1 MVAWTNQQ
9 RKALATDYDAAVG
22 GVIVSAFDA
31 ASHDPAFADI
41 THVDVDAAATGD
53 DEHFD
58 VELTL
63 KATLAVR
70 RYLSPRASA
79 QEVLMLL
86 RRFLWRTDA
95 EVPYVEPAEP
105 LRLYGM
111 IGGSPGH
118 LLMEADLDEAV
129 KEQTP

>member
-1 MVAWTNQQ
+1 MVAWTHNQ
-9 RKALATDYDAAVG
+9 RKALVTDYDAAVG
-22 GVIVSAFDA
+22 GVIVTAYDVA
-31 ASHDPAFADI
+31 ANDPVFADI

-58 VELTL
+58 VELSIN
-63 KATLAVR
+63 ATLTVR
-70 RYLSPRASA
+70 RYPSPRHTA

-86 RRFLWRTDA
+86 RRFLWRAYA

-105 LRLYGM
+105 LKLYGM

-129 KEQTP
+129 QEQTP